1 VQKESNHTS
10 ARKLIGS
17 LTSHDVNRNRIT
29 HHSRFAV
36 TNNFIPEPTVMSAH
50 QRRVDRYF
58 KSAAKQWD
66 EIYELDTVYARIHQE
81 RGRIVLSM
89 SENVAVPVE
98 ARVLEIGCGAGLAT
112 VALAERGYAVEA
124 VDTVRDM
131 LLTTKAR
138 AARAAVAHRIKVIQ
152 ASADHL
158 PYADNQF
165 NLVLAIGVLP
175 WLACIRT
182 AMMEFIRVIRPGG
195 CLIVNIDN
203 TWRLHELLDPRLHP
217 VHSSVR
223 HYLRK
228 VLRLPAEAPPTQ
240 RCSPRKFDRLIDE
253 LRCTKIEAKLLGFG
267 PFSFFGHPL
276 FSESLNVK
284 INGFLQNCADRRLPI
299 IRFTAAQYITL
310 LRKGGGSGQ

>member
-1 VQKESNHTS
+1 
-10 ARKLIGS
+10 
-17 LTSHDVNRNRIT
+17 
-29 HHSRFAV
+29 V
-36 TNNFIPEPTVMSAH
+36 TYRLIPEPTVMSAH
-50 QRRVDRYF
+50 QRRVDKYF
-58 KSAAKQWD
+58 KCAAKQWD

-89 SENVAVPVE
+89 SENAAVPVE

-138 AARAAVAHRIKVIQ
+138 ATRAAVAHRIKVIQ

-195 CLIVNIDN
+195 CLIVNVDN
-203 TWRLHELLDPRLHP
+203 IWRLHELLDPRLHP

-228 VLRLPAEAPPTQ
+228 VLGLPAEVPPTQ

-253 LRCTKIEAKLLGFG
+253 LRCTKIDAKMLGFG

-276 FSESLNVK
+276 LSESLNVK

-310 LRKGGGSGQ
+310 LRKGSGAGQ

>member
-1 VQKESNHTS
+1 MTY
-10 ARKLIGS
+10 RL
-17 LTSHDVNRNRIT
+17 
-29 HHSRFAV
+29 
-36 TNNFIPEPTVMSAH
+36 IPEPTVMSAH
-50 QRRVDRYF
+50 QRRVDKYF

-138 AARAAVAHRIKVIQ
+138 ATRAAVAHRIKVIQ

-195 CLIVNIDN
+195 CLIVNVDN
-203 TWRLHELLDPRLHP
+203 MWRLHELLDPRLHP

-228 VLRLPAEAPPTQ
+228 VLGLPAKVPPTQ

-253 LRCTKIEAKLLGFG
+253 LRCTKIDAKMLGFG

-276 FSESLNVK
+276 LSESLNVK

-310 LRKGGGSGQ
+310 LRKGSGAGQ